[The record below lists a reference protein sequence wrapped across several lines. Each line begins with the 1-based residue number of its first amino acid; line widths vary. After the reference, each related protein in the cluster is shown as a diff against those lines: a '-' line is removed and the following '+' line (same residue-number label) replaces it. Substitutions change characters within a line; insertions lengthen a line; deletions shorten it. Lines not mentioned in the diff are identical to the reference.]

1 MMKKIELN
9 SWLLILIFAIAGV
22 GIYLLENTVRPDQS
36 GSLLQTLLFWV
47 ALAQGSVA
55 LVAVSDLSK
64 GKWIRSMKRELLS
77 VFPMIMLIAALSLIL
92 FKQINMYH
100 WSHENYNAWLEQW
113 FFVMRNFVLLTISF
127 LLAWKFAIESLKES
141 ESKNLWAALYILSF
155 VSSQSLL
162 GFDWVMSL
170 EYPWISTLFGGFF
183 FIESMYSGIAVGI
196 IILLFKRKDVVE
208 GDHHGHSS
216 ISKDLTNFLFGFSLF
231 WAGMFFAQFLTIWY
245 GNLPEEVVFISKR
258 LDHPVVRELGILSL
272 LCLFFIPF
280 ISLLSR
286 KVKAS
291 PLLAAVVALI
301 VMAGLFI
308 ERLVYLMP
316 VVNMRFDILAI
327 EMVVLAILF
336 ILATMSRDKILN

>member
-9 SWLLILIFAIAGV
+9 PWLLVLIFAIVGV
-22 GIYLLENTVRPDQS
+22 GIYLLENTVRPEQY

-47 ALAQGSVA
+47 TLAQGSIA

-64 GKWIRSMKRELLS
+64 GKWIKPMKRHLLS
-77 VFPMIMLIAALSLIL
+77 VYPLIMLIAALSLIL
-92 FKQINMYH
+92 FKQIGMYH
-100 WSHENYNAWLEQW
+100 WSHENYNAWLEKW
-113 FFVMRNFVLLTISF
+113 FFVSRNFVLLTISF
-127 LLAWKFAIESLKES
+127 LLAWKFAVESVKES
-141 ESKNLWAALYILSF
+141 EGKNLWAALYILSF
-155 VSSQSLL
+155 VTSQSLI

-170 EYPWISTLFGGFF
+170 EYPWISTLFGGIF

-196 IILLFKRKDVVE
+196 IIMLFTGEDADE
-208 GDHHGHSS
+208 GDHHGHGG

-258 LDHPVVRELGILSL
+258 LDHPVVRDLGMISL
-272 LCLFFIPF
+272 LFLFFVPF

-286 KVKAS
+286 KIKSS
-291 PLLAAVVALI
+291 PVLSAVIALI
-301 VMAGLFI
+301 VCAGLFI

-316 VVNMRFDILAI
+316 VVNMRFDIVAI
-327 EMVVLAILF
+327 EMAALAILF
-336 ILATMSRDKILN
+336 VFAVMSRNKTLK